1 MINFF
6 LAPILVEFNKKYS
19 GEIYSN
25 NSRYLKIPFSSEG
38 ISIDIQVETGKVEMF
53 GVCKNPHPDGIN
65 HECRNEEI
73 QEGKTAH
80 VSIPYKDKAEQAFYL
95 HLLGKETSKV
105 SVMVMDYNTL
115 QLLYN

>member
-6 LAPILVEFNKKYS
+6 LASILVELNKKYS

-53 GVCKNPHPDGIN
+53 GSYQHPHPDKTN
-65 HECRNEEI
+65 HDCRFEEI
-73 QEGKTAH
+73 QEGKSAF
-80 VSIPYKDKAEQAFYL
+80 VGIPYKDEAEQAFYL

-105 SVMVMDYNTL
+105 SVMVMGCNTH